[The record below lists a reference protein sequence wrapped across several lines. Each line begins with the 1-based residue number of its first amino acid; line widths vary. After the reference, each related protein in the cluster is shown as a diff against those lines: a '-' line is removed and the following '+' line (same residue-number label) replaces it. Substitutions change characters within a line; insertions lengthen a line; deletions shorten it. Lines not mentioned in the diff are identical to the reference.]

1 MGEKGQLSTL
11 AVLLG
16 AVLYNQARYDEA
28 FALTQVSIEATSPE
42 DHLSQALWR
51 ALRGEVLARRGEFVE
66 AERLTREAV
75 EVIALTD
82 GIDFQGDVLMSRA
95 EVLRLSGRDADAV
108 PVVRDAL
115 ACYERKENVM
125 SAARARA
132 ALQEWGEAIG

>member
-1 MGEKGQLSTL
+1 MYP
-11 AVLLG
+11 AV
-16 AVLYNQARYDEA
+16 REA
-28 FALTQVSIEATSPE
+28 HQ
-42 DHLSQALWR
+42 
-51 ALRGEVLARRGEFVE
+51 ALRGIEVQIKHI
-66 AERLTREAV
+66 
-75 EVIALTD
+75 IALTD